1 MNKNT
6 MISAA
11 AATLALCATGAFADE
26 WQIVGPRALGMG
38 GAYTAV
44 AVGPAAQY
52 WNPAGLSQG
61 VNKSG
66 LDISATGRVELTGN
80 AMEVASKLSKMQD
93 QYKSLQQAQ
102 QTGGK
107 LNANTFAAMVD
118 SINQMNQLNQN
129 ASGAVASANGGASLK
144 IKNFVIGLSNY
155 TQIGATPF
163 VDLTNIGLGAFPGGS
178 GVTLGSI
185 ATPAAQYQAYA
196 TSITNSLNTAFG
208 GNASTMYNLICGNS
222 SCPTSTLSPATAST
236 FADLANALVNQSVA
250 LGASTQQMADYANQI
265 AANADAAAPV
275 ISAASGSN
283 PYANNQTRL
292 NMEGGSFTELGVSYA
307 RSVLTDNLHVGLT
320 GKIIQGKIGYYKV
333 SALSDNASSI
343 DALKDY
349 NKYSKTSVQPG
360 LDLGVLYQFPTPSRP
375 RFGLV
380 VRNINSPSFDRTD
393 QAKADGK
400 SDKYKLDGQARAGFA
415 INPMNWWTLAADL
428 DLSRNATSV
437 SGYSSRQFALG
448 TEINLVN
455 HKLFNIPLR
464 VGIMKNVDK
473 GSDVAYTAG
482 TGINMLTFHVE
493 LAGMISSK
501 RSQFDGK
508 DFPTEAG
515 ASASVGFL
523 F

>member
-11 AATLALCATGAFADE
+11 AAALALCATGAFADE

-93 QYKSLQQAQ
+93 QYKAIQRAQ
-102 QTGGK
+102 QSGGK
-107 LNANTFAAMVD
+107 VDANTFSAMID
-118 SINQMNQLNQN
+118 SLNQMNQLNQN

-163 VDLTNIGLGAFPGGS
+163 VDLTNIGLGAYTGGS
-178 GVTLGSI
+178 GVTLNTGTPNSSYQPYANSI
-185 ATPAAQYQAYA
+185 AT
-196 TSITNSLNTAFG
+196 SLSTAFG
-208 GNASTMYNLICGNS
+208 GNPTAMYNLICG
-222 SCPTSTLSPATAST
+222 AST
-236 FADLANALVNQSVA
+236 CSGMSTFQQLANGLVKQSQDA
-250 LGASTQQMADYANQI
+250 GASVQQVSAYADTI
-265 AANADAAAPV
+265 AANAAAAAP
-275 ISAASGSN
+275 IINSATSGN
-283 PYANNQTRL
+283 AYTNNQTRL

-307 RSVLTDNLHVGLT
+307 RSVFTDNLHVGLT

-360 LDLGVLYQFPTPSRP
+360 LDLGVLYQLPTASRP